1 LRQAGAAGVGGS
13 DYAFG
18 GMPRGARAAYP
29 WVVSRTSPWP
39 AARRFGVIAGV
50 LVTGAA
56 LVQFGQSE
64 ASELDGITHGP
75 DALGVALTLLTTLP
89 LAFVHWFPRTATVA
103 TLTGFVL
110 LYFLGYLIAF
120 GALSTLFI
128 LTLAAA
134 QTPRPDAL
142 VIALTGGLVVAL
154 AIIFGPGGTTIAGLI
169 GNIALFTIAP
179 LFGDGIR
186 EQREAAARLAARA
199 AELETLRDVAT
210 REAVASERLR
220 IAREVHDVVGH
231 ALAAITL
238 HARVAQRQL
247 KRHPETASQSLDDIA
262 ELASTALG
270 ETRGAVG
277 SIRAGEPAE
286 LEPQPGLS
294 DLDALVER
302 LRSPDLDIEL
312 YRHGSGPAPP
322 AAVQAAA
329 FRIVQESLS
338 NALNHAR
345 PARVTVSIDRRP
357 GQLVLDVL
365 DRSPTHPRRPG
376 PVRNGSGL
384 LGMRERAAS
393 VGGEVAAGPAPD
405 GGWHVTA
412 TLPDAR

>member
-1 LRQAGAAGVGGS
+1 
-13 DYAFG
+13 
-18 GMPRGARAAYP
+18 
-29 WVVSRTSPWP
+29 VSTTEPWP

-50 LVTGAA
+50 LVTIAA
-56 LVQFGQSE
+56 LVQFAQSE
-64 ASELDGITHGP
+64 VSSFDGTTRGP
-75 DALGVALTLLTTLP
+75 DAVGVVLTLVTTLP
-89 LAFVHWFPRTATVA
+89 LIVASRFPRTAAALSLAGLVTVYWLGYVVAFGGLA
-103 TLTGFVL
+103 TLF
-110 LYFLGYLIAF
+110 
-120 GALSTLFI
+120 TLA
-128 LTLAAA
+128 LAAA
-134 QTPRPDAL
+134 RTPRRD
-142 VIALTGGLVVAL
+142 AL
-154 AIIFGPGGTTIAGLI
+154 AIAVVGTIAVGITVWFGPPGTTVAALIANMTLFA
-169 GNIALFTIAP
+169 IAA

-186 EQREAAARLAARA
+186 AQREQAARLAARA
-199 AELETLRDVAT
+199 QELETLRDVAT

-247 KRHPETASQSLDDIA
+247 QRDPGKASQSLADIA
-262 ELASTALG
+262 ELASTALA

-286 LEPQPGLS
+286 LEPQPRLS

-312 YRHGSGPAPP
+312 HRLGSGPTPT

-338 NALNHAR
+338 NAINHAR
-345 PARVTVSIDRRP
+345 PARVTVSVDRRP
-357 GQLVLDVL
+357 GSLVLDVH
-365 DRSPTHPRRPG
+365 DEGQRVARPA
-376 PVRNGSGL
+376 RNGSGL

-393 VGGEVAAGPAPD
+393 VGGEVDAGPAPG

>member
-1 LRQAGAAGVGGS
+1 
-13 DYAFG
+13 
-18 GMPRGARAAYP
+18 MPREPRAPYP
-29 WVVSRTSPWP
+29 WVVTRPPDWP
-39 AARRFGVIAGV
+39 VARRLGVVGGV
-50 LVTGAA
+50 LLTIAA
-56 LVQFGQSE
+56 LTQFVQSE
-64 ASELDGITHGP
+64 ISDLDGTTRGP
-75 DALGVALTLLTTLP
+75 DLLGVALTVLMCSPLL
-89 LAFVHWFPRTATVA
+89 FVHRFPRAAATASLSGLVA
-103 TLTGFVL
+103 V
-110 LYFLGYLIAF
+110 YFLGYVVAF
-120 GALSTLFI
+120 GALATL
-128 LTLAAA
+128 LTLALAAA
-134 QTPRPDAL
+134 QTPRPDSL
-142 VIALTGGLVVAL
+142 VIAAVGAVVVGVTVW
-154 AIIFGPGGTTIAGLI
+154 FGPPGTTVAGLI
-169 GNIALFTIAP
+169 ANVVLFTIAA

-186 EQREAAARLAARA
+186 EQRDQAARLAARA
-199 AELETLRDVAT
+199 EELETLRDVAT

-247 KRHPETASQSLDDIA
+247 ERHPETASQSLADIA

-312 YRHGSGPAPP
+312 RRRGSGPLPP

-345 PARVTVSIDRRP
+345 PARVKVSIERRP
-357 GQLVLDVL
+357 GRLVLDVL
-365 DRSPTHPRRPG
+365 DEGLRPAA
-376 PVRNGSGL
+376 PARNGSGL

-393 VGGEVAAGPAPD
+393 VGGEVDAGPAPG

-412 TLPDAR
+412 TLPDSR